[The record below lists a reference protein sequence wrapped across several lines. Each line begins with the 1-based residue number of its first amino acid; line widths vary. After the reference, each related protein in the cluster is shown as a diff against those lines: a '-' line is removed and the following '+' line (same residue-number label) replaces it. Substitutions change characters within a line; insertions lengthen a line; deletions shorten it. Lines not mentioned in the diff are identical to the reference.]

1 MATTAYS
8 VKKLGVMS
16 VAWFGAIIGLVGG
29 IIMALIAAVA
39 GGTAAAISASIT
51 GTIGLGAT
59 TGIGIFIALVL
70 LGGVFGLIGGVVIAW
85 IYNFTLGP
93 AHGIELTLE
102 VKQ

>member
-8 VKKLGVMS
+8 IKKLGVMS
-16 VAWFGAIIGLVGG
+16 VAWFGAVIGLVGG
-29 IIMALIAAVA
+29 IIIALITAIAGGAAAV
-39 GGTAAAISASIT
+39 TAASIS

-85 IYNFTLGP
+85 IYNFALGP
-93 AHGIELTLE
+93 AHGIEVDLE
-102 VKQ
+102 VKG